1 MSENNSKFYN
11 TLLWLMVFLMLMSIA
26 IFWFST
32 KIEADILDENVRLDY
47 TQQQPVDERIRP
59 VGNVQSDAEEAAVAE
74 SSEPAEDAV
83 ELAAA
88 DSPAEEPARGGQ
100 EVYDQA
106 CVTCHRDG
114 ITGAPKLG
122 DTENWEPRLAQ
133 GNDVLYDHAIQG
145 YQGTTG
151 YMPPKG
157 GRVDFSDEEV
167 RLAVDYMVA
176 QSQ

>member
-1 MSENNSKFYN
+1 MSENNRTFYN
-11 TLLWLMVFLMLMSIA
+11 TLVGLMVFLMLMSIA

-32 KIEADILDENVRLDY
+32 KIEADKLDEAVRVDY
-47 TQQQPVDERIRP
+47 TMQQPVDERIRP
-59 VGNVQSDAEEAAVAE
+59 IGNVQSEADAAAAAAEAAEDMGAGDLAVAE
-74 SSEPAEDAV
+74 APAEA
-83 ELAAA
+83 
-88 DSPAEEPARGGQ
+88 PARGGQ

-106 CVTCHRDG
+106 CFTCHRDG

-122 DTENWEPRLAQ
+122 DTANWEPRLAQ
-133 GNDVLYDHAIQG
+133 GADVLYDHAIQG

-176 QSQ
+176 QSE

>member
-1 MSENNSKFYN
+1 MSENNRTFYN
-11 TLLWLMVFLMLMSIA
+11 TLLWLMVFLILMSIA

-47 TQQQPVDERIRP
+47 THQQPVEDRIRP
-59 VGNVQSDAEEAAVAE
+59 IGDVQSESDANAA
-74 SSEPAEDAV
+74 
-83 ELAAA
+83 LA
-88 DSPAEEPARGGQ
+88 AEEPDTSGTEVAAVEATETASRSGQ

-114 ITGAPKLG
+114 ITGAPMLG
-122 DTENWEPRLAQ
+122 DTANWEPRLTQ
-133 GNDVLYDHAIQG
+133 GDDVLYDHAIQG